1 VNNIKRKEQL
11 LQRIGVKSISFL
23 SLSLSL
29 GALLLAAPL
38 SAVAQTGAAAP
49 SPETT
54 PAPDAPAPAPAAAT
68 PGAAPQEI
76 KMPEVSDSEKKTVDS
91 TGSLK
96 QKDYGPIV
104 KEVEVVYANGQP
116 SVNKTVILSNMRTT
130 VGQPYSPAAVEEDV
144 KNLYATGLFVNL
156 RITDEPLGDGVKV
169 IVVVQPKPLVKD
181 VVFIGN
187 VKIKQSRLR
196 KEAKTKVGEPLSEH
210 QVAEDQQKLRDY
222 YLSKGFNNIQ
232 VTYKI
237 DVNEEANRAVVTFT
251 VNEGAKAYV
260 REVDFKG
267 NTAFTEKE
275 LRKVFKKTK
284 AKNWLSFI
292 NKSGLYKDDDFKEDL
307 DKLKEFYQ
315 NHGYIDFEVKDTQIT
330 YPGDESIHIVITV
343 FEGIQYRVGTLTV
356 DGETVFDEKTIRKAL
371 ANSHKTSDKPRAV
384 KGAASGM
391 VEGDV
396 FSPQGLDDNEK
407 AIRDLYG
414 KKGYIDTEIKVER
427 TANVE
432 SAKIDLAYH
441 LAEGPQSYV
450 DKIIIQGNTTT
461 KDKVIR
467 REIAVAP
474 GEVYDSVRAEASKK
488 RLENIGYFEKVDITP
503 EDTSVPNRRNMVI
516 NVQEKKTGSVT
527 FGVGFS
533 SVDSLLGFVELQ
545 QGNFDI
551 ANFPSFTGGGQKFR
565 TRVQYGLVR
574 KDFTLSVVE
583 PWFLDKPLSLGFDL
597 FAHQLTNDYQT
608 NLWGTDNYGFS
619 TYLSK
624 QLTPFWTATVKYQL
638 QQTSLYDFDPS
649 VPVYL
654 PGLYA
659 ERGTRSESSVTGSL
673 TYDTRDSVFLTRRG
687 EKLTFSAMGAGGP
700 LWGQTDIYALN
711 ATATKWFLLPYD
723 LIFSING
730 GTGVTNHYGSSDRV
744 PIYERLFLGGS
755 RSVRGFDNQEVGPKY
770 STGEPEGG
778 LTDGYVNF
786 EMTFP
791 IIDRVRGA
799 VFYDAGF
806 VDEKYGEFTHI
817 GGDYNSAVGVG
828 LRLNLPIGPLRF
840 DYGVPIKHDQWN
852 GGSGKFAF
860 DVGYQF

>member
-1 VNNIKRKEQL
+1 M
-11 LQRIGVKSISFL
+11 
-23 SLSLSL
+23 
-29 GALLLAAPL
+29 
-38 SAVAQTGAAAP
+38 
-49 SPETT
+49 
-54 PAPDAPAPAPAAAT
+54 PAPAAQQQELNV
-68 PGAAPQEI
+68 PQ
-76 KMPEVSDSEKKTVDS
+76 VSDSEKKTVDS
-91 TGSLK
+91 TGALK
-96 QKDYGPIV
+96 QKEYGPTV
-104 KEVEVVYANGQP
+104 KEVEVVYFNGQP

-156 RITDEPLGDGVKV
+156 RITDEPMGDGVKV
-169 IVVVQPKPLVKD
+169 VIVVQPKPLIKD

-187 VKIKQSRLR
+187 SKVKQSRLR

-210 QVAEDQQKLRDY
+210 QVAEDQQKIREY

-251 VNEGAKAYV
+251 VNEGDKSFI

-275 LRKVFKKTK
+275 LRKIFKKTK
-284 AKNWLSFI
+284 KKNWLSFI
-292 NKSGLYKDDDFKEDL
+292 NKSGLYKDDEFKEDL

-315 NHGYIDFEVKDTQIT
+315 NHGYIDFEVKDTQVT
-330 YPGDESIHIVITV
+330 YPESGDIHIAITI
-343 FEGIQYRVGTLTV
+343 FEGIQYKVGKLEL
-356 DGETVFDEKTIRKAL
+356 DGETVYDEKTVRKAL
-371 ANSHKTSDKPRAV
+371 TMS
-384 KGAASGM
+384 
-391 VEGDV
+391 EGGV
-396 FSPQGLDDNEK
+396 FSPKGLDDNEK

-432 SAKIDLAYH
+432 SAQIDLNYH
-441 LAEGPQSYV
+441 LAEGAQTYV
-450 DKIIIQGNTTT
+450 DKIVIQGNTTT

-474 GEVYDSVRAEASKK
+474 GEVYDSVRVDASKK

-516 NVQEKKTGSVT
+516 NVSEKKTGSVT
-527 FGVGFS
+527 FGIGFS

-551 ANFPSFTGGGQKFR
+551 ANFPNFTGGGQKFR
-565 TRVQYGLVR
+565 SRVQYGLTR
-574 KDFTLSVVE
+574 KDLTMSVVE
-583 PWFLDKPLSLGFDL
+583 PWFLDKPLSLGFDI
-597 FAHQLTNDYQT
+597 FAHQLTNNYQT
-608 NLWGTDNYGFS
+608 NLWGTDNYGAS
-619 TYLSK
+619 VYLAK
-624 QLTPFWTATVKYQL
+624 QLTPFWTASIKYQL
-638 QQTSLYDFDPS
+638 QQTSLYDFDAS

-654 PGLYA
+654 PGLYQ
-659 ERGTRSESSVTGSL
+659 ERGTRSESGVTGTL
-673 TYDTRDSVFLTRRG
+673 TYDTRDSVFLTRHG
-687 EKLTFSAMGAGGP
+687 EKVSFSAMGAGGP
-700 LWGQTDIYALN
+700 LWGQTNIYSMN
-711 ATATKWFLLPYD
+711 VTATKWFLLPYD
-723 LIFSING
+723 LIFSVNG
-730 GTGVTNHYGSSDRV
+730 GTGVVNRYGGSDRV

-755 RSVRGFDNQEVGPKY
+755 RSVRGFDNQQVGPKY
-770 STGEPEGG
+770 DTGEPAGG
-778 LTDGYVNF
+778 LTDGYANF
-786 EMTFP
+786 ELTFP

-806 VDEKYGEFTHI
+806 VDAKYGEFTHI
-817 GGDYNSAVGVG
+817 GGDYNSAVGIG

-840 DYGVPIKHDQWN
+840 DYGVPLKHDQWN